1 MNFEPRKVCAG
12 FFGVFFFLHHSE
24 GFLHDSEVK
33 TQLSDV
39 RVPETGT
46 FDNITS
52 SFYGIHFV
60 YRLCFRAD
68 IN

>member
-1 MNFEPRKVCAG
+1 MSPERSVLV
-12 FFGVFFFLHHSE
+12 FFLLFFFLHHSE
-24 GFLHDSEVK
+24 GFLHDSDVK
-33 TQLSDV
+33 TQLSDF